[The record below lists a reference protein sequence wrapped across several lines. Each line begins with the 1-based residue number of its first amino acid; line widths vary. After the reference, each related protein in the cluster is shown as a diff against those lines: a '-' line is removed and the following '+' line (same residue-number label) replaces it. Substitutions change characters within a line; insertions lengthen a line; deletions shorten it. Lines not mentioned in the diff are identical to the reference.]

1 MEQRDEK
8 RTLDKLP
15 PDSVSY
21 ARIGEK
27 AGFWHD
33 GAIWA
38 LAPGYTHLYW
48 VKDLPED
55 QLDDDEKAALNK
67 RRAYFAGKET
77 S

>member
-1 MEQRDEK
+1 MEQNEK
-8 RTLDKLP
+8 RTLIKLP